1 MNELDYIVII
11 FLLISVLIGLF
22 RGFIKEILKLI
33 NVIAAV
39 SGALYFK
46 SYLTG
51 ILNIIQSEFIK
62 EIIAMGVLWIGIFIF
77 GNFVICLIYKLMNIQ
92 GIIKIIDKSLGIIY
106 GLSRC
111 LFICLI
117 IVVLMEKSQYLVNE
131 NFWQKSLCV
140 TEVKKISVL
149 LEKSLPDP
157 WKNKV
162 NEFIDINLNNN
173 NNNNNNK
180 KL

>member
-11 FLLISVLIGLF
+11 FLLISVLIGF
-22 RGFIKEILKLI
+22 SRGFIKEILKLI
-33 NVIAAV
+33 NVIAAA

-46 SYLTG
+46 PYLSG

-62 EIIAMGVLWIGIFIF
+62 EIIAIGLIWIGIFVF
-77 GNFVICLIYKLMNIQ
+77 GNFIIYLICKLMNIQ
-92 GIIKIIDKSLGIIY
+92 GIIKIIDKLLGIIY

-111 LFICLI
+111 LSICLI
-117 IVVLMEKSQYLVNE
+117 IVILMEKSQYLGNE
-131 NFWQKSLCV
+131 NFWQESLCV

-157 WKNKV
+157 WKNKI
-162 NEFIDINLNNN
+162 NEFIDIHLNNN
-173 NNNNNNK
+173 NNNNNNN